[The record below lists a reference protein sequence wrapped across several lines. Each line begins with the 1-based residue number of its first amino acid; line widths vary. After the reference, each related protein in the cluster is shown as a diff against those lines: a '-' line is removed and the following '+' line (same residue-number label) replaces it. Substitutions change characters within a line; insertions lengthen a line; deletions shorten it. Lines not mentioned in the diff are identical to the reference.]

1 MHIAWMVLTL
11 EPARA
16 LARRFGSATTACR
29 RSSWLTQNSKSC
41 SAAFRERRPPQQDGV
56 LSWTLRPVILT
67 VKSIFDRGQLPR
79 IVGALREDAASRRSG
94 SGRVPNPA
102 AAAQRTASG
111 APVLSGNSAFANRWP
126 RASVD
131 GNLGVS
137 AVVSRCESTER
148 YQRRLSVARRQRA
161 SFASSSWAS
170 YAAQDSG
177 ACLGS
182 PATAAATM
190 RK

>member
-1 MHIAWMVLTL
+1 MPSILLAHSKQQVSLRSIQGAT
-11 EPARA
+11 PAA
-16 LARRFGSATTACR
+16 
-29 RSSWLTQNSKSC
+29 QV
-41 SAAFRERRPPQQDGV
+41 GV

-161 SFASSSWAS
+161 SFASSSWPS

-182 PATAAATM
+182 SATAAATM